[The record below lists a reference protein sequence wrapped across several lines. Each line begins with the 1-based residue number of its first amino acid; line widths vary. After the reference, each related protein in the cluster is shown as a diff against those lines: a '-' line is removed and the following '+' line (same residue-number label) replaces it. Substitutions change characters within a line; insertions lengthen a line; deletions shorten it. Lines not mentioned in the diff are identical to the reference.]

1 MNKLEKILFIIGNKN
16 KNRFKYLLVLNIL
29 NFFLEFASI
38 ISIPIF
44 LAILIGTENF
54 YNKFFFLQSF
64 DRNELIFYAGLFVTG
79 AFLIKNLFYINL
91 IRLQANFL
99 KEIKITISEKLFNF
113 YLFDSFLEN
122 INVNPSI
129 KARNVTS
136 EIQGFNSYVVNLNKL
151 LLDGTAITIVFF
163 IIFFAT
169 PLVSLT
175 VFVIFLIISVLYFK
189 LLKPKIKNKSKVNQD
204 LLAKFT
210 QMIYETFGAFKDVKV
225 LNKEKEI
232 FNLYKKKVEKYEE
245 NLLFFS
251 IFDRFPKII
260 LELTSIILLVILS
273 SIFLRNNENLNELLP
288 LLALVVVSVVR
299 LLPAFS
305 GMNTSLFYMKVYT
318 PHLEK
323 IYSELRIIH
332 EKGNLNKNYNQN
344 DVFKSNVIINN
355 EEYIK
360 LKNVSFNYENKKKLL
375 DNISLNIKKG
385 STFGIIGP
393 TGSGK
398 STLLQIMMGL
408 LKPSSGNVYFNNSNI
423 SKINQEWIKNISYVS
438 QNVFLLDDTVEKNIT
453 FNFDNL
459 NVDKNKIEKALEIAE
474 LSPKILSLPNG
485 IYEKVGVD
493 GLKFSG
499 GERQRLAIARAVYKE
514 APILFLDE
522 FTSSLDVLTEEK
534 ILKNFK
540 NHFSDKTIILI
551 THRQNTIEK
560 CDKLWELKNLNT
572 DHEN

>member
-1 MNKLEKILFIIGNKN
+1 M
-16 KNRFKYLLVLNIL
+16 
-29 NFFLEFASI
+29 
-38 ISIPIF
+38 
-44 LAILIGTENF
+44 
-54 YNKFFFLQSF
+54 
-64 DRNELIFYAGLFVTG
+64 
-79 AFLIKNLFYINL
+79 

-99 KEIKITISEKLFNF
+99 KEIKITISEKLSNF

-423 SKINQEWIKNISYVS
+423 SKINQEWIKNVSYVS

-453 FNFDNL
+453 FNFDNS